1 MLGAR
6 PFDRSLMIP
15 INATDMQHLSPQHKS
30 YVPSTGVQLRIPSSF
45 AVKNPYA
52 KHPYEVQNKPN
63 TINDNKISNA
73 EEYNCS
79 LINVSANNNIAKSQ
93 LTGGKLINEHSQHAS
108 NTMSNERAVDSK
120 IINSSLPAHLAE
132 QEIVPAREMH
142 TSGNYISYGGNALKS
157 TLEGYRETLNNITP
171 CSAHLETINSEAV
184 SMAESMLADALL
196 PPSAIHAS
204 DIIGSTLDEKSL
216 MFIRE
221 KLADKYNAIEN
232 SAMHAVPKSSR
243 LLDTS
248 DVLHSGGSKENNN
261 NPANINKDVERTAII
276 TATKNP
282 TGTLL
287 EKTEVNNIVNTP
299 LEAERK
305 IYKPSSQIIESIA
318 LPLKTNHKPAKNN
331 SSVIEESKTIRE
343 NTMDPLLNEYTS
355 VNPTLPILNSTLQ
368 INSQCPV
375 SASPLQA
382 ELNSSSL
389 QPTVIYSEQ
398 LQKQIFPH
406 IVGDFN
412 EQSNTQHIDHL
423 KNNVEDLKIDSTK
436 VHKCEKCHED
446 IRVGDVIVTAEKANN
461 ASWHPGCFVCSVC
474 NELLVDLVYFY
485 YKNKLYCGRDLA
497 AFLGIVRCF
506 ACDEVSVCNTQCS
519 LINAYFLITNFL
531 KTFVST

>member
-6 PFDRSLMIP
+6 PFDRSLMTP
-15 INATDMQHLSPQHKS
+15 INATDMQHLSLQHKS
-30 YVPSTGVQLRIPSSF
+30 YVPSTGVQLRTPSSF
-45 AVKNPYA
+45 AVKSSYA
-52 KHPYEVQNKPN
+52 KHLYEVQNKEN
-63 TINDNKISNA
+63 TMATNDNKISKA

-79 LINVSANNNIAKSQ
+79 LTNVSANNNIAKSQ
-93 LTGGKLINEHSQHAS
+93 LTEGKLINEHSQHAS
-108 NTMSNERAVDSK
+108 NTMSINERAIDGK
-120 IINSSLPAHLAE
+120 IINSSIPAHLAE
-132 QEIVPAREMH
+132 QEIVPVREMH
-142 TSGNYISYGGNALKS
+142 TSGNYISCTGRNTLKGA
-157 TLEGYRETLNNITP
+157 LEGYRETLNNITP
-171 CSAHLETINSEAV
+171 CSAHLETVNSEAV
-184 SMAESMLADALL
+184 FMAESMLADALL

-243 LLDTS
+243 LLDTN

-261 NPANINKDVERTAII
+261 NPANINKDAERTII
-276 TATKNP
+276 TATTNP
-282 TGTLL
+282 TETLL

-305 IYKPSSQIIESIA
+305 IYKPPSQIIESIA
-318 LPLKTNHKPAKNN
+318 LPLRTNHKLAKNN
-331 SSVIEESKTIRE
+331 SSMIEESKTIKE
-343 NTMDPLLNEYTS
+343 NAMDPSLNKHIS
-355 VNPTLPILNSTLQ
+355 VNPTFPVRNSTLQ
-368 INSQCPV
+368 TGSQCPV
-375 SASPLQA
+375 NANPLQA
-382 ELNSSSL
+382 ELSSSSL
-389 QPTVIYSEQ
+389 QPTVICSEQ
-398 LQKQIFPH
+398 LQKQVFPH
-406 IVGDFN
+406 IVGDFKR
-412 EQSNTQHIDHL
+412 QSNTQHIDHL
-423 KNNVEDLKIDSTK
+423 KDNVKDLKIDSTK

-506 ACDEVSVCNTQCS
+506 ACDEVSVCNAQCF
-519 LINAYFLITNFL
+519 LLNAYIL
-531 KTFVST
+531 

>member
-6 PFDRSLMIP
+6 PFDRSLMTP
-15 INATDMQHLSPQHKS
+15 INATDMKHLSPQHKS

-45 AVKNPYA
+45 AVKTPYA

-93 LTGGKLINEHSQHAS
+93 LIGGKFINEHSQHAS

-120 IINSSLPAHLAE
+120 IINSSIPAHLAE

-142 TSGNYISYGGNALKS
+142 TSGNYISYGENALKS
-157 TLEGYRETLNNITP
+157 TLEGCRETLNNIMP

-261 NPANINKDVERTAII
+261 NPENINKDVKRTAII
-276 TATKNP
+276 TAMKNP
-282 TGTLL
+282 TETLL
-287 EKTEVNNIVNTP
+287 EKTEVSNIVNTP

-343 NTMDPLLNEYTS
+343 NTMDPLNEYTS
-355 VNPTLPILNSTLQ
+355 ANPTLPILNSTLQ
-368 INSQCPV
+368 TSSQCPV

-382 ELNSSSL
+382 ELNSLSL

-406 IVGDFN
+406 IVGDD
-412 EQSNTQHIDHL
+412 QSNTQHIDHL
-423 KNNVEDLKIDSTK
+423 KDNVEDLKIDSTK
-436 VHKCEKCHED
+436 IHKCEKCHED
-446 IRVGDVIVTAEKANN
+446 IRIGDVIVTAEKANN

-506 ACDEVSVCNTQCS
+506 ACDEVSVCNTQYS
-519 LINAYFLITNFL
+519 LINAYFLIINFL
-531 KTFVST
+531 KIFVST

>member
-6 PFDRSLMIP
+6 PFDRSLMTP

-30 YVPSTGVQLRIPSSF
+30 YVPSASVQLRTPSSF

-63 TINDNKISNA
+63 TINDNNISNA
-73 EEYNCS
+73 EGYNCS
-79 LINVSANNNIAKSQ
+79 LINVSANNNIASNNKSQ
-93 LTGGKLINEHSQHAS
+93 LIGGKLINEHSQQAS
-108 NTMSNERAVDSK
+108 NIVSNERAIDSK
-120 IINSSLPAHLAE
+120 IINSSIPAHLAE
-132 QEIVPAREMH
+132 QEIVPACEMH
-142 TSGNYISYGGNALKS
+142 TSGNYIPYGGDALKS
-157 TLEGYRETLNNITP
+157 VLEGYRETLNNITP
-171 CSAHLETINSEAV
+171 CSAHLETVNSEAV

-196 PPSAIHAS
+196 PPSAIHVS

-221 KLADKYNAIEN
+221 KLADKYNAVEN
-232 SAMHAVPKSSR
+232 SAIHAVPKSSR

-248 DVLHSGGSKENNN
+248 DVLYSSRSKENNN

-287 EKTEVNNIVNTP
+287 EKTEVNNVVNTP

-305 IYKPSSQIIESIA
+305 IYKPSSQTIESIT
-318 LPLKTNHKPAKNN
+318 LPLKTNHKTAKNN
-331 SSVIEESKTIRE
+331 SSVKESKTIRE
-343 NTMDPLLNEYTS
+343 NTMDPLLNKYIS
-355 VNPTLPILNSTLQ
+355 VNPTLPILNPTLQ
-368 INSQCPV
+368 TSLQCPV
-375 SASPLQA
+375 SANLLQA
-382 ELNSSSL
+382 ELSSSSL

-406 IVGDFN
+406 LVADFN
-412 EQSNTQHIDHL
+412 EQSNTQYIDHL
-423 KNNVEDLKIDSTK
+423 KDNVKDLKIDSTK

-506 ACDEVSVCNTQCS
+506 ACDEVRV
-519 LINAYFLITNFL
+519 
-531 KTFVST
+531 